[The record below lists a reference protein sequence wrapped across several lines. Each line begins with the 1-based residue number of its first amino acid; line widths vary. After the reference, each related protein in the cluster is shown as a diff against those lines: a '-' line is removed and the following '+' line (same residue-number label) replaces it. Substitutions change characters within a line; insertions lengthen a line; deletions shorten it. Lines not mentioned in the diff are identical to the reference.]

1 MAVPAGGTATLC
13 PRIGG
18 AFACLSAVLLPLA
31 ICAALPGNH
40 THAGGTTTDV
50 AAKSATEVKAALWC
64 ATSSEIAVSR
74 GLDCACADELQS
86 TQSALDERIAHRS
99 CLWQRSRRRVS

>member
-50 AAKSATEVKAALWC
+50 AAKSPL
-64 ATSSEIAVSR
+64 
-74 GLDCACADELQS
+74 
-86 TQSALDERIAHRS
+86 
-99 CLWQRSRRRVS
+99 RSRPRCGAQPRLRSRAAEGWTVRALTSYSQRKAH